1 VIGYAA
7 GYARHKELDTYLGD
21 KDLMRVCAMSTK
33 ELYKLCELRGVDLRK
48 FPEASFVNFPVWL
61 ISILVRWNI
70 RRNESAQRYT
80 AHVSNEGSLQETKA
94 YYTSVM
100 KTADELGFEMPHT
113 KSVGSYL
120 QHV

>member
-1 VIGYAA
+1 
-7 GYARHKELDTYLGD
+7 
-21 KDLMRVCAMSTK
+21 M
-33 ELYKLCELRGVDLRK
+33 CELRGIDLKK

-80 AHVSNEGSLQETKA
+80 VHVSSEGSLQETKA
-94 YYTSVM
+94 YYTGVM

-113 KSVGSYL
+113 KVVGSYL
-120 QHV
+120 RHV